1 MRQHFRAACILCI
14 FIPAAAA
21 LLIAAT
27 NSPVPVD
34 QAPVSAGQAL
44 FTGAVRLQNG
54 GPPCMACHS
63 VSGAPFPNGGSL
75 GPDLTG
81 ASALLGTE
89 GIRLALQ
96 TLFFP
101 TMNPIFTGRPLTIQ
115 EQNNLTAFLDQAGK
129 GAPPKDL
136 TPFIASTAVVGF
148 LILLGLAGSIW
159 RRRLKYVR
167 RAIVHGSGSEGGL
180 VS

>member
-1 MRQHFRAACILCI
+1 MKQHFRAACILCI
-14 FIPAAAA
+14 YIPAAAVS
-21 LLIAAT
+21 LIAAT
-27 NSPVPVD
+27 NSPGPGNQTPVL
-34 QAPVSAGQAL
+34 AGQAL
-44 FTGAVRLQNG
+44 FTGAARFQNG

-63 VSGAPFPNGGSL
+63 VSGVPFPNGGSL

-101 TMNPIFTGRPLTIQ
+101 TMNPIFIGRPLTLQ

-129 GAPPKDL
+129 GAPPKDI
-136 TPFIASTAVVGF
+136 TPLIASTAVVGF
-148 LILLGLAGSIW
+148 LILLGLIGGVW
-159 RRRLKYVR
+159 RHRLKYVR
-167 RAIVHGSGSEGGL
+167 RALVHGSGSEGGIA
-180 VS
+180 S